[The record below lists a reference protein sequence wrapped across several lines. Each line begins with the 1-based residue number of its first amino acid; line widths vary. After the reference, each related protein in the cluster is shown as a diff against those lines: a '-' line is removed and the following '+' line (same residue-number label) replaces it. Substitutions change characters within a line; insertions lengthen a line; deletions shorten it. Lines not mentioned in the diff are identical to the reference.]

1 MSKYIRNRL
10 VVLAA
15 LTLAALFFAIP
26 TVTRNL
32 PGWWTRLL
40 PAEGMRLGLDL
51 QGGMQLILK
60 VDTPHALQNHLDAA
74 VSDLRET
81 LRKKQ
86 IASLAPESDGV
97 NRVRLRLVDP
107 AAGPT
112 VRQVLTE
119 EFPNLVLRADEKGVI
134 EVGLTLKEIKNIEE
148 NAVTQSV
155 EVIRNR
161 IDQFGVAE
169 PVIVRQGKDEI
180 VLQLPGVKDPER
192 AIELVGR
199 TAQLEFKLVNA
210 AVPSNLSELIDETMR
225 SGRLKPNFDH
235 QELNQALKDSIPPG
249 DEIYLEKKMYTGTGG
264 LRTFPVLVKKTVL
277 LTGENLK
284 TARVEIGNRFNEPHV
299 SLTFNDRGARLFEK
313 ITQDNQGH
321 QLAIILD
328 NIIQSAPVIQ
338 EPISGGRAQIT
349 GRFSLEEAK
358 DLAIVLRAGAL
369 PAPVDIIQNLTVGPS
384 LGRDSIHKGVA
395 SALLGTILV
404 VAFMVIYYQTSGVI
418 ANLALLLNLILMV
431 AALSLFQAT
440 LTLPGIAGIVLSI
453 GMAVDSNVLIF
464 ERMREE
470 SALNKSIRLVVDEGY
485 DKAFWTIIDAHV
497 TTLITAGAL
506 FLFGTGPIKG
516 FAVTLSIGV
525 LFNLFT
531 ALYGTRV
538 ICDYLNFK
546 RLFKP
551 IHFLQILHNPRIDFI
566 RLKNAAFVIS
576 GALVALGLL
585 AFVQIERGKANLGVD
600 FAGGT
605 MVQFKAEK
613 EFHLEDIR
621 VALVRGNLSDY
632 ELQDVPHDKILIIRT
647 KKPSQSVGSVGDQI
661 AALLS
666 REFPN
671 NHFVMESKAEIG
683 ASVSNALKQAA
694 LIAIV
699 VSLAGIVVYL
709 AWRFDRRFGVAAA
722 IATFHDVLAVL
733 GVFYLL
739 QKEITLLVMTALL
752 TLAGYSLTDTVVVFD
767 RIRENLRNKRKLS
780 LKEVINLSINEVLS
794 RTIITSSTVFMVLIA
809 LFLMGGVLLHD
820 FALALL
826 IGVVV
831 GTYSSIFVASPIVYL
846 WPTRRSTHRAVAGQ
860 GTKRV
865 TTQLS
870 PNPPAFDRECL
881 PGRRKCSKI
890 GIH

>member
-1 MSKYIRNRL
+1 MPSHIRNRL
-10 VVLAA
+10 IMLTV
-15 LTLAALFFAIP
+15 LTLAALFFALP
-26 TVTRNL
+26 TVTRKL
-32 PGWWTRLL
+32 PGWWTQLL

-60 VDTPHALQNHLDAA
+60 ADIPHALQNHLDVA
-74 VSDLRET
+74 VGDLREA

-86 IASLAPESDGV
+86 IASLPPESAGAG
-97 NRVRLRLVDP
+97 RVRLRLMEAGADP
-107 AAGPT
+107 IA
-112 VRQVLTE
+112 RQII
-119 EFPNLVLRADEKGVI
+119 ADDFQDLELKSDDKGVI
-134 EVGLTLKEIKNIEE
+134 ELALKPKEIKNIEE

-169 PVIVRQGKDEI
+169 PVIVRQGEDEI
-180 VLQLPGVKDPER
+180 ALQLPGIKDPER

-199 TAQLEFKLVNA
+199 TAQLEFKLVDATA
-210 AVPSNLSELIDETMR
+210 AVNLRELMDQAIR
-225 SGRLKPNFDH
+225 SGRLPPNFNH
-235 QELNQALKDSIPPG
+235 QELNRVLKDSIPPG
-249 DEIYLEKKMYTGTGG
+249 DEIYLEKKRGNETEAV
-264 LRTFPVLVKKTVL
+264 RTFPILLKKTTL
-277 LTGENLK
+277 LTGEALK
-284 TARVEIGNRFNEPHV
+284 TARMEIGGRYNEPYV
-299 SLTFNDRGARLFEK
+299 SLEFNDRGARHFEK
-313 ITQDNQGH
+313 ITQDNQGR

-328 NIIQSAPVIQ
+328 DIVQSAPVIQ
-338 EPISGGRAQIT
+338 ERISGGRAQIT

-384 LGRDSIHKGVA
+384 LGKDSIQKGVA
-395 SALLGTILV
+395 SALLGTVLV
-404 VAFMVIYYQTSGVI
+404 VAFMVIYYQASGMI
-418 ANLALLLNLILMV
+418 ANLALLLNLIFML

-470 SALNKSIRLVVDEGY
+470 SAANKSIRMVVDAGY
-485 DKAFWTIIDAHV
+485 EKAFWTIIDAHV

-525 LFNLFT
+525 VFNLFT

-538 ICDYLNFK
+538 VYDYLNLK
-546 RLFKP
+546 HLFRS
-551 IHFLQILHNPRIDFI
+551 IRFLQILHNPSIDFI
-566 RLKNAAFVIS
+566 GLKNAAFVFS
-576 GALVALGLL
+576 GGLVALGLVAL
-585 AFVQIERGKANLGVD
+585 VQVERGRANLGVD

-605 MVQFKAEK
+605 MAQFKAGK
-613 EFHLEDIR
+613 AFRLEDVR
-621 VALVRGNLSDY
+621 AALERHNISGL
-632 ELQDVPHDKILIIRT
+632 ELQDVPHENILIIRA
-647 KKPSQSVGSVGDQI
+647 KESPQSVGSVADRV
-661 AALLS
+661 AAVLN

-671 NHFVMESKAEIG
+671 EHFLIESKAEIG
-683 ASVSNALKQAA
+683 ASVSHALKQAA
-694 LIAIV
+694 VIAIG
-699 VSLAGIVVYL
+699 VSLAGIMVYL

-739 QKEITLLVMTALL
+739 HKEITLLVVTALL

-767 RIRENLRNKRKLS
+767 RIRENLRKKGKQS
-780 LKEVINLSINEVLS
+780 LKEIINVSINEVLS

-831 GTYSSIFVASPIVYL
+831 GTYSSIFVASPIVCM
-846 WPTRRSTHRAVAGQ
+846 WPTQ
-860 GTKRV
+860 
-865 TTQLS
+865 
-870 PNPPAFDRECL
+870 
-881 PGRRKCSKI
+881 RRKGRKAPVQGSR
-890 GIH
+890 